1 MFVES
6 IHQVYVADN
15 QLLIKP
21 SKAQQTEQEKNK
33 PSSQASKGKSFN
45 LNIALLAKYSAT
57 KKKLR

>member
-1 MFVES
+1 M
-6 IHQVYVADN
+6 ADN